1 MSLEESDKDNNNN
14 INDDDN
20 DYNNNDYNKDEIKK
34 IISDEVGTQL
44 SFFHKKMEK
53 IEKDNEKIENKLNL
67 IIELLEGRIDKQCSK
82 MGEHIDFVENVY
94 ENVKNPLGF
103 ICNKLNKYIG
113 PKTKYSLIK
122 NKDSPE
128 KNKNICLGNE
138 NLDNMKIEN
147 IETSIGNFES
157 NHLSY
162 DGFVNNY
169 SYSENETVIDGDY
182 I

>member
-1 MSLEESDKDNNNN
+1 MSLEETGINNRGVNN
-14 INDDDN
+14 TDNDD
-20 DYNNNDYNKDEIKK
+20 NKDEIRK
-34 IISDEVGTQL
+34 IISDEVESQL

-67 IIELLEGRIDKQCSK
+67 IIELLEDRIDKQCSK

-103 ICNKLNKYIG
+103 ICNKLNRYIG

-122 NKDSPE
+122 NNT
-128 KNKNICLGNE
+128 NK

-147 IETSIGNFES
+147 VETTRQELTS
-157 NHLSY
+157 NHLNY
-162 DGFVNNY
+162 DGFVNND
-169 SYSENETVIDGDY
+169 SYSETETVIDGDY